1 MFPGNLRTLR
11 VRPIVKSVT
20 LLCRNVS
27 GNSWKNSGMELL
39 SGVAYAC
46 RLPKW
51 PTLQRIPINHD
62 VNKKKPYST
71 FKIDRIQNMWQRS
84 RIGAKEQNSLRGY
97 QPANSDV
104 NTDSDEAISALD
116 KVRRIEERRK
126 IQNKMQALMDEQ
138 HMHDER
144 IQEENDRVIRKEVL
158 VEREPARKQTSQE
171 YSPVRSRE
179 KCKPVPW
186 VSATVLAA
194 TGRMQQHRYMQTPLK
209 RNPIKVENSLRG
221 YQPANSD
228 VNTDSDEAISA
239 LDKVR
244 RIEERRKIQNK
255 MQALMDEQ
263 HMHDERIQ
271 EENDRVIRKEVLVER
286 EPARKQ
292 TSQEYSP
299 VRSRETCK
307 PVPWVSATVLAATGR
322 MQQHRYMQTP
332 LKRNPIK
339 VEAEVQQPRKSVPG
353 NPANGT
359 TSGEPNQT
367 NYDMS
372 SRVKWAK
379 SVLELHKT
387 RAKRMDDILF
397 LEGYSNES
405 A

>member
-84 RIGAKEQNSLRGY
+84 RIGAKEQ
-97 QPANSDV
+97 
-104 NTDSDEAISALD
+104 
-116 KVRRIEERRK
+116 
-126 IQNKMQALMDEQ
+126 
-138 HMHDER
+138 
-144 IQEENDRVIRKEVL
+144 
-158 VEREPARKQTSQE
+158 
-171 YSPVRSRE
+171 
-179 KCKPVPW
+179 
-186 VSATVLAA
+186 
-194 TGRMQQHRYMQTPLK
+194 
-209 RNPIKVENSLRG
+209 NSLRG